1 MALKTQV
8 AAVRASIKALVVA
21 SVPTGTPVYDW
32 LRNLS
37 HEQSIAEIQRDAGP
51 RLHFWQFALAPDSPV
66 MIERGP
72 GDCNRVRVTWELHA
86 YYALQ
91 DLVVP
96 PTEKLLDDEVSDV
109 MDAIEA
115 DRKSTTSL
123 VKGGPAQRVQ
133 AGAVMLNTVLCNYAR
148 LTIMTLIHT
157 EA

>member
-1 MALKTQV
+1 VALKTQV
-8 AAVRASIKALVVA
+8 AAVRAAIKALIA
-21 SVPTGTPVYDW
+21 SAVPTGTPVYDW

-37 HEQSIAEIQRDAGP
+37 HEETIAAIQKDTDG
-51 RLHFWQFALAPDSPV
+51 RLHFWQFSLAAETPILV
-66 MIERGP
+66 ERGP
-72 GDCNRVRVTWELHA
+72 GDCNRVRVSWELHA
-86 YYALQ
+86 YIALQ
-91 DLVVP
+91 DLATP
-96 PTEKLLDDEVSDV
+96 PTEKFLDDEVADV